1 MKTKKTLGV
10 LCLVLAMATATA
22 ACGRTEETAEIATP
36 QNAVDTEK
44 SLITLYYSQGEELF
58 QEEEPY
64 QLKQPDSISNSV
76 DEVMTAQQMPEG
88 ISYTGFSV
96 DEDNNL
102 YLTVSVEREVST
114 EELLLNKAAIVSTME
129 QLQGVSSIQISFR
142 SPDGTVLDDA
152 EYNADSFYYYEE
164 ED

>member
-10 LCLVLAMATATA
+10 LCLAFAMVAATT
-22 ACGRTEETAEIATP
+22 ACGRTEETAGIATP

-58 QEEEPY
+58 QEEDPY

-129 QLQGVSSIQISFR
+129 QLQGVSAIQISFR

>member
-10 LCLVLAMATATA
+10 LCLALAMATATA
-22 ACGRTEETAEIATP
+22 ACGKTEETTGIATP

-76 DEVMTAQQMPEG
+76 DEVMTAQQMPDG